1 MLKDYFSYYKSERR
15 IAIFLITLIGILIP
29 IYIFLSNGSTDESDS
44 RELQAFQREVS
55 EFEKSQYRN
64 TKTYQPQN
72 KYIHSPQISISL
84 APFDPN
90 RADSMTFLH
99 LGLKPFMAK
108 MILKYRR
115 KGGRFK
121 KPDDF
126 AKVPFLSKDQ
136 FETLRPYIRIDE
148 SQIAK
153 RDTFATKAPTFI
165 RQEKYAEGTLVD
177 LATADTTELK
187 KIPGIASGS
196 AKAIIGYRSR
206 LGGFYSINQ
215 LKELKSMSDEQF
227 VKICKFLKLGEIKI
241 TRISVNRS
249 GFEHLRSHPYLNF
262 YQVKAIVELR
272 KKRGKI
278 NSLNDLSLL
287 EEFSQQDFDRL
298 KYYLDFSQ

>member
-1 MLKDYFSYYKSERR
+1 
-15 IAIFLITLIGILIP
+15 
-29 IYIFLSNGSTDESDS
+29 
-44 RELQAFQREVS
+44 LQAFQREVF
-55 EFEKSQYRN
+55 EFEKSQSRIS
-64 TKTYQPQN
+64 KTYKSQN
-72 KYIHSPQISISL
+72 KYFHAQPISISL

-90 RADSMTFLH
+90 RADSMSFLR

-108 MILKYRR
+108 MILNYRR

-126 AKVPFLSKDQ
+126 AKVPFLSKEQ

-153 RDTFATKAPTFI
+153 RDTFASKSPVFI

-187 KIPGIASGS
+187 KIPGIASGT

-227 VKICKFLKLGEIKI
+227 AKIGKFLRLSDIKI
-241 TRISVNRS
+241 NRISVNRS
-249 GFEHLRSHPYLNF
+249 GFEHLRAHPYLNF

-278 NSLNDLSLL
+278 NSLSELSLL

-298 KYYLDFSQ
+298 KHYLDFSQ